1 MDSTKV
7 PLGGR
12 SDPHDKY
19 LDPDNVVAY
28 ALASND
34 ENPLY
39 LSGEAVP
46 PLYAVAVAWTAFQQA
61 GAMPPEA
68 TEGSRGGVHGEHDL
82 YLHKPMVPG
91 TWLHTTSERVAV
103 VCSKA
108 GMNTF
113 TKLVTVDDDGDVV
126 IEQYWSSLLRGD
138 VTGGDQGTPP
148 PDHGF
153 PDEARTRPVGTAS
166 LPTTRDQTFR
176 YAGASGD
183 RAPMHVDD
191 EVARSLGFPR
201 KFNQGLC
208 SLAVTSRGLIDLAAG
223 GDPRRVRRIAVRFS
237 SPVFPGNAIDLAV
250 HDIGAGAGV
259 GGTHAYAF
267 EATSDGQAVFRHGRV
282 EVSD

>member
-7 PLGGR
+7 PLGER
-12 SDPHDKY
+12 STPDDKY
-19 LDPDNVVAY
+19 VDPDNVIAY

-39 LSGEAVP
+39 LSGQAVP
-46 PLYAVAVAWTAFQQA
+46 PLFAVAVAWNAFQTA
-61 GAMPPEA
+61 ASMPAEA
-68 TEGSRGGVHGEHDL
+68 TAGSRGGVHGEHDL
-82 YLHKPMVPG
+82 YIRKPIVPG
-91 TWLHTTSERVAV
+91 AWLHTTSERVAV

-126 IEQYWSSLLRGD
+126 IEQYWSSLLRGET
-138 VTGGDQGTPP
+138 TGGDQGTPP
-148 PDHGF
+148 PDHSF
-153 PDEARTRPVGTAS
+153 PDDARTRPVGTTS
-166 LPTTRDQTFR
+166 LYTTLDQTFR

-191 EVARSLGFPR
+191 EVAKSVGFPR

-208 SLAVTSRGLIDLAAG
+208 SLAVTSRGLIELAAG
-223 GDPRRVRRIAVRFS
+223 NDPRRIRRIAVRFS
-237 SPVFPGNAIDLAV
+237 SPVFPQSSIDLSV
-250 HDIGAGAGV
+250 FDIGATANGD
-259 GGTHAYAF
+259 HAYAF
-267 EATSDGQAVFRHGRV
+267 EAASEGQAVFRHGLV